1 MRSRIVVVVRR
12 AVELVVATV
21 VMLGIG
27 TASGEAIAAP
37 LVTAAPLIRPQAA
50 PAAGDH
56 QQPNDGAASSQAGV
70 GLEDGIGGAV
80 GIVAVSLG
88 IGGMAL
94 GVYRR
99 RRGLATQAEA
109 NQRR

>member
-1 MRSRIVVVVRR
+1 MCGVGTPG
-12 AVELVVATV
+12 VA
-21 VMLGIG
+21 
-27 TASGEAIAAP
+27 ASAAP
-37 LVTAAPLIRPQAA
+37 VAGQAA
-50 PAAGDH
+50 PAVAGP
-56 QQPNDGAASSQAGV
+56 QQNGGATSQASV

-99 RRGLATQAEA
+99 RRGLVNQAEA